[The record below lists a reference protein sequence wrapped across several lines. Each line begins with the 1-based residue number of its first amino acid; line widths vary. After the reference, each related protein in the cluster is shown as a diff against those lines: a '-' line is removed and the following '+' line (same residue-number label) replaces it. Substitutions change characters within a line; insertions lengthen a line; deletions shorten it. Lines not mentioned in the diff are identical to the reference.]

1 MVAAVL
7 SGVFWVACVS
17 FFEKKICLLLVVAAA
32 AANVCCAS
40 AVNGMRCNCGP
51 LLGFGVRYRV
61 TPQEKPLLLV
71 LAVSSQSQEK

>member
-32 AANVCCAS
+32 AAN
-40 AVNGMRCNCGP
+40 VNGMRCNCGP